1 MYIFQIFLG
10 GLLLNAALGA
20 PAASTTTNP
29 KVVCYYGSWSVYR
42 NGIGKFD
49 VENIDTNLCTH
60 IIYTFAGLDESSS
73 KIKVLDPWND
83 LPDNWGK
90 NAYGRFTGLK
100 AQNPELKTL
109 LAIGGWNEGSMK
121 YSKMAANP
129 EKRAVFI
136 QSAVG
141 LLLKHNFDGLDMD
154 WEYPALRGGVPEDK
168 NNFSIL
174 LKELKKAFS
183 SHGLLL
189 SAAVGMGPTTIASA
203 YDVPS
208 IAESL
213 DFINLMT
220 YDFHG
225 AWEKQTGHN
234 TPLSVRPAETGEWRL
249 FNLES
254 SVSTWLTL
262 GAPAHKLVLGLAT
275 YGRTF
280 TLADVTSTGLDA
292 PTTGGGK
299 AGRYTQQQ
307 GILGYYEICSTIGD
321 WDMFFDKDVA
331 APWAVKGNQW
341 IGFDDAESI
350 TTKSKWGK
358 SLGLGGAMIWSLETD
373 DFRNICGQ
381 GSFPL
386 LSAINKVWK
395 QGNPELPTT
404 TSAPQ
409 NITDIS
415 SSHTSIGSSST
426 QNVNS
431 SITPPTHSTTIDPAS
446 DLVTNSPVHNS
457 TTQSS
462 STTEHPEKTT
472 ISNIACT
479 KEGYFAMLQD
489 CSKFCFCGKS
499 ENGWIRY
506 NFNCPNGLY
515 FNPSILTCDW
525 PYNVPSCQ

>member
-1 MYIFQIFLG
+1 IVYSLFG
-10 GLLLNAALGA
+10 VLLLKVVLGA
-20 PAASTTTNP
+20 PLVASVTNP

-49 VENIDTNLCTH
+49 VENIDVNLCTH
-60 IIYTFAGLDESSS
+60 IIYTFAGLDESTSM
-73 KIKVLDPWND
+73 IKVLDPWND

-121 YSKMAANP
+121 YSKMAADP

-136 QSAVG
+136 QSAVE

-168 NNFSIL
+168 TNFSIL
-174 LKELKKAFS
+174 LKELKKAFK

-208 IAESL
+208 ISESL

-234 TPLSVRPAETGEWRL
+234 TPLSVRPSETGEWRL

-254 SVSTWLTL
+254 SVSTWLSL

-292 PTTGGGK
+292 PTTGRGK

-321 WDMFFDKDVA
+321 WDMFFDENVA

-373 DFRNICGQ
+373 DFHNICRQ

-386 LSAINKVWK
+386 LSAINQVWG
-395 QGNPELPTT
+395 QGTPDPVTT
-404 TSAPQ
+404 TSRPQ
-409 NITDIS
+409 NITNVS
-415 SSHTSIGSSST
+415 TPHTSILTSST
-426 QNVNS
+426 QTVKTS
-431 SITPPTHSTTIDPAS
+431 TASLTYSTTIAPTS
-446 DLVTNSPVHNS
+446 ESVTNSPVKTS
-457 TTQSS
+457 TSPSS
-462 STTEHPEKTT
+462 STTEDPEKTT
-472 ISNIACT
+472 ITNIACT
-479 KEGYFAMLQD
+479 KEGYFAIPQD
-489 CSKFCFCGKS
+489 CSKFYFCGNS
-499 ENGWIRY
+499 GNAWIRY
-506 NFNCPNGLY
+506 DFSCPTGLY
-515 FNPSILTCDW
+515 FNPSVVACDW